1 MFMSFGGVCL
11 TFGQSLARCFLL
23 LSAFMLKQANS
34 HSVASYLATVLAN
47 VSVFLDFLDRAWL
60 TVPTFIQPSSYAKV
74 SNFGF
79 IAVASEL
86 DPGLLCPP
94 LC

>member
-34 HSVASYLATVLAN
+34 HSVASYLATVLAH

-60 TVPTFIQPSSYAKV
+60 TVPPSSSLQAMLRLAILV
-74 SNFGF
+74 S
-79 IAVASEL
+79 
-86 DPGLLCPP
+86 LL
-94 LC
+94 